1 MTLNSRSRRASIL
14 TQPSAVDT
22 SVSPVTHGLLALIF
36 PVLGQVCQWLMVLSY
51 CTPGSAQA
59 QADSAT
65 VSQSL
70 LASRVSTTLPVVRAM
85 VCHLPPD
92 WAARMNSSLTRT
104 E

>member
-1 MTLNSRSRRASIL
+1 MR

-59 QADSAT
+59 QAESAT
-65 VSQSL
+65 LSQRSA
-70 LASRVSTTLPVVRAM
+70 ASSVSTTLPVVRAI

-92 WAARMNSSLTRT
+92 CAARMNSSVTRT
-104 E
+104 ELFEF